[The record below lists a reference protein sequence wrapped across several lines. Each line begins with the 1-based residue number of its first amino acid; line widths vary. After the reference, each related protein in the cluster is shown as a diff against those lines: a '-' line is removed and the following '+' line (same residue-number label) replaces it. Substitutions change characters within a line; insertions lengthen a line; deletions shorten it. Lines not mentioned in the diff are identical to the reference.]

1 MAETEDTTQ
10 NQFELTQE
18 IADDL
23 AQLIKD
29 PKPEVKKQA
38 LAILIQCSSNPDN
51 RILFQESD
59 VISSLVKNIGDQR
72 FTTICL
78 SNLINFT
85 QDGVFQKH
93 LIDLKST
100 DRIVELIKN
109 TITEV
114 LKDNTGKKALN
125 GDEHL
130 SYTQPQK
137 LVCDLCFLLLSN
149 MTQHEEGKAGLLQL
163 GDENKE
169 GYNFRILYELY
180 LKDTIQDLTRFFS
193 NILTNIS
200 SDIEARKYL
209 IRPENEL
216 PEKCLK
222 YIFHQSRAK
231 RVAILKAFRN
241 CMFEY
246 ENKEY
251 VARLFSEN
259 IKFVDTVAKY
269 LANFLYAAN
278 HLNANEKD
286 KQFLE
291 LIMSDYDMKK
301 DAIKFTLDKEK
312 VSRQQ
317 ELEEL
322 LTALDLFLTLTNV
335 DFNETNPNYQQKA
348 LQNLIAYMSGLNI
361 GQDGRE
367 KVEVMQMV
375 Y

>member
-1 MAETEDTTQ
+1 MAETEETTQ

-38 LAILIQCSSNPDN
+38 LAILIQCSCNPDN

-59 VISSLVKNIGDQR
+59 VVQSLVKNIGDQR

-130 SYTQPQK
+130 SYTHPQK
-137 LVCDLCFLLLSN
+137 LICDLCFLLLSN

-169 GYNFRILYELY
+169 GFNFRILYELY

-200 SDIEARKYL
+200 SDVEARKYL

-222 YIFHQSRAK
+222 YIFDQSRPK

-246 ENKEY
+246 ENKQY
-251 VARLFSEN
+251 ITRLFSEN

-278 HLNANEKD
+278 HLNTNEKD

-291 LIMSDYDMKK
+291 IIMADYDMKK

-312 VSRQQ
+312 VNRQQ

-335 DFNETNPNYQQKA
+335 DFNEINPNYQQKA